1 MKVSL
6 VGPDDLGYW
15 FLHDANGNSFPLVES
30 HDDHPAAAAQL
41 GWKAPKGVTGKE
53 ALIDSAIDFL
63 MENTGEDF
71 KAPKHVVEFFK
82 KLEAENEE

>member
-1 MKVSL
+1 MIVSL

-15 FLHDANGNSFPLVES
+15 FLHDENGNSFPLVER
-30 HDDHPAAAAQL
+30 HKDHPAAAAL
-41 GWKAPKGVTGKE
+41 FGWKAPERVTDE
-53 ALIDSAIDFL
+53 EELIDSAIDFL

-71 KAPKHVVEFFK
+71 EAPKHVAEFFE